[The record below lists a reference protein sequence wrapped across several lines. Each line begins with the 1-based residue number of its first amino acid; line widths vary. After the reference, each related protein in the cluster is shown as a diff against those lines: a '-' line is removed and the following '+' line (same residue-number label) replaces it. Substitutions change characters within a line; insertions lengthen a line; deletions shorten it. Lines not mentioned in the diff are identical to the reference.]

1 MNLMAK
7 PAATMKLVG
16 GRLCLDFV
24 NTVGGRSRVAGG
36 KSEDANAM
44 VILEDKLNDYLDL
57 LAWSRHT
64 GWLGESE
71 LQSLI
76 REGRRRP
83 EEARKVFERA
93 VALREAIYRI
103 CKATLGKRQ
112 PQAVDLGVLNREL
125 AEARSREKLASTAEG
140 FIWEWSEGKNV
151 LARMLWPVALS
162 AAELMTSGDLTR
174 LRECGGDDCRW
185 LFEDTSRNRSRQWCN
200 MQDCGNVAKVR
211 RFRSRQRRKE
221 AKALK

>member
-1 MNLMAK
+1 MAK

-24 NTVGGRSRVAGG
+24 NTVGGRRRVTAGRRG
-36 KSEDANAM
+36 DADTM

-64 GWLGESE
+64 ALLGESE
-71 LQSLI
+71 LRSLM

-83 EEARKVFERA
+83 DEARKVLDRA
-93 VALREAIYRI
+93 VVLREAIYRI
-103 CKATLGKRQ
+103 CKATLGKQQ
-112 PQAVDLGVLNREL
+112 PKAADLDVLNREL
-125 AEARSREKLASTAEG
+125 AEARSHEKLAATAKG
-140 FIWEWSEGKNV
+140 FNWEWSEGKNA
-151 LARMLWPVALS
+151 LGRMLWPVALS
-162 AAELMTSGDLTR
+162 AAELMTLGDLSR
-174 LRECGGDDCRW
+174 LHECGGDDCRW

-211 RFRSRQRRKE
+211 RFRSRLRNE